1 MRAANAKATVLMAF
15 VERGIVQPRVKP
27 RRRGVNG
34 VARFTPIRS
43 GRDLTDRAATCK
55 VSVLMTTASTRTPA
69 QLLMQLAG
77 ACALILFVVILIL
90 PH

>member
-1 MRAANAKATVLMAF
+1 MRAANAKATILMAF
-15 VERGIVQPRVKP
+15 VERGIVRFRVKP

-34 VARFTPIRS
+34 VLRFTPIRR
-43 GRDLTDRAATCK
+43 GFDLTERAPTCM
-55 VSVLMTTASTRTPA
+55 VGVLMTTASTRAPA
-69 QLLMQLAG
+69 QRLLKLAG